1 MASPAALERKQ
12 AYHLR
17 ELEIARDPEDPGHV
31 SPPVVAPDKVILDLG
46 CGAGQ
51 TLIAAYAGQRAVG
64 IDLDLDALKFGRELG
79 CGAPLICGRAEALPF
94 RDNCFDLVIAR
105 SSLQYTDLKRSLP
118 EIRRVLTPGGEAW
131 MLVDSFGAVWNIRKG
146 WHLKAWLHFLY
157 VVVNSVMFRAM
168 GRQIPLIK
176 GRYEIFHT
184 KKSLRTVL
192 DSEGFSDIRIEP
204 LFRSWSPNKDS
215 SSVQSCKSSRIW
227 VAHVK
232 AS

>member
-1 MASPAALERKQ
+1 MASPAALDRKQ

-31 SPPVVAPDKVILDLG
+31 SPPAVTRDKVILDLG

-51 TLIAAYAGQRAVG
+51 TLIASYSERRAFG
-64 IDLDLDALKFGRELG
+64 IDLDFDALKLGRHLG

-94 RDNCFDLVIAR
+94 RDHSFDLVIAR

-131 MLVDSFGAVWNIRKG
+131 MLLDSFGAVWNIRRG

-157 VVVNSVMFRAM
+157 LVLNSAAFRAL

-176 GRYEIFHT
+176 GRYEVFHT
-184 KKSLRTVL
+184 AKGLRTVL
-192 DSEGFSDIRIEP
+192 GSEGFSEIRIES
-204 LFRSWSPNKDS
+204 LLRSWSPSKNTS
-215 SSVQSCKSSRIW
+215 SAQSCKRSRIW
-227 VAHVK
+227 VVHANV
-232 AS
+232 S